1 MNINFENKTAIITG
15 ATQGI
20 GYSIASL
27 LSKEN
32 CRVIYTGRSAE
43 PQSSIAGAEYV
54 RLDLSDE
61 LSIENFLYTVRGNV
75 TTLDILIN
83 NAGIQIPGTVEEFNL
98 NDWNQVMAV
107 NLTGPIQLIH
117 GLLPL
122 MKKKQRSHILN
133 ISSIAGI
140 ISKSG
145 QASYS
150 ATKSGL
156 IGLTKSMAL
165 DLAENNILINAL
177 CPGTTNTSMVQQV
190 LSENKKEKIIRGI
203 PLGRLADPIEIAN
216 CAAFLVSDLN
226 TYITGQ
232 SIIIDGG
239 YTIQ

>member
-1 MNINFENKTAIITG
+1 
-15 ATQGI
+15 
-20 GYSIASL
+20 
-27 LSKEN
+27 
-32 CRVIYTGRSAE
+32 
-43 PQSSIAGAEYV
+43 
-54 RLDLSDE
+54 
-61 LSIENFLYTVRGNV
+61 
-75 TTLDILIN
+75 
-83 NAGIQIPGTVEEFNL
+83 
-98 NDWNQVMAV
+98 
-107 NLTGPIQLIH
+107 
-117 GLLPL
+117 